1 MGAVRPALT
10 DELVA
15 IIRRYAAPIPPPARC
30 RFYEQVDQ
38 ELLEADELGPGE
50 VARTCRKVQR
60 RFTEGARR
68 AASR

>member
-1 MGAVRPALT
+1 MLALS

-30 RFYEQVDQ
+30 QFYEQVDQ
-38 ELLEADELGPGE
+38 ELLEADELGPGV
-50 VARTCRKVQR
+50 VARTCRKVR
-60 RFTEGARR
+60 RRLTEGARR